1 MVGFEYTTRLS
12 LDKSYLKVITD
23 LKIGPNGVLYAG
35 SKQTDGVTTWSLG
48 KSVATQHVAT
58 LDSAFWVGTRGLSDI
73 EITTIKGQTVL
84 VP

>member
-12 LDKSYLKVITD
+12 LDKSYLKGITD
-23 LKIGPNGVLYAG
+23 LKIYPNGVLYAG
-35 SKQTDGVTTWSLG
+35 SEQTDGVTTWSLG
-48 KSVATQHVAT
+48 KGAAQHVAT
-58 LDSAFWVGTRGLSDI
+58 LESAPWVGTRGLSDI